1 MLQRWSIALTD
12 LAMLGGGLWKLSVQ
26 SFTKLLCKLR
36 ITMTTV
42 QMMQAWLV
50 KFEGLLQTLLGS
62 LCDTVH

>member
-1 MLQRWSIALTD
+1 
-12 LAMLGGGLWKLSVQ
+12 MLGGGLWKLSVQ